1 MKKAL
6 RQDALTFR
14 WKDGFWWA
22 LYPELKRSGQK
33 HSPTAVLTHIYETP
47 DTLLSEW
54 RLQKLPAVERR
65 LGLRNDTPY
74 LLDEM
79 AMTYIH
85 YKSTHP
91 QKPWSEKTRAYN
103 ERTFRYL
110 MESVG
115 NLDMRKWG
123 AEHEQAFLHFL
134 RNRGITGT
142 AHITHA
148 QGLLNYLWKK
158 RIVPGFDYWK
168 IEKHQPPEFEIE
180 IFTDQQIQWY
190 KKKIFE
196 HENVNWHRAWMVAY
210 FAFLRCAEVWSLRT
224 QDIDFD
230 YNYIHI
236 NPVPELN
243 WKPKKEIIRS
253 VPMHE
258 ELATFLKKDLIENP
272 RFWLLERG
280 TKRASFYEPNH
291 PFRNA
296 FSDPHGLSVAFAR
309 LRDEQWKWS
318 VKKEM
323 LQALRR
329 TTITKLVERNYPVK
343 DVMKYCGHKDFATT
357 QKYYLWVDRHM
368 TKRTLEF

>member
-258 ELATFLKKDLIENP
+258 ELATFLKKDLSTSSTELFLDNS
-272 RFWLLERG
+272 EE
-280 TKRASFYEPNH
+280 YN
-291 PFRNA
+291 N
-296 FSDPHGLSVAFAR
+296 
-309 LRDEQWKWS
+309 
-318 VKKEM
+318 
-323 LQALRR
+323 
-329 TTITKLVERNYPVK
+329 
-343 DVMKYCGHKDFATT
+343 
-357 QKYYLWVDRHM
+357 
-368 TKRTLEF
+368 